1 MKILVGYDG
10 SNVSKAA
17 LDLSRIHAK
26 AFDAKVYVI
35 FSMIGGREIPRQ
47 VFVNAEHELAY
58 AENLL
63 KEEKIACETQLS
75 VRGME
80 AGEDIVSYA
89 GEIRADEIIIGVRRR
104 SRVEKLLM
112 GSTAQYVMINAPC
125 PVVGVK

>member
-17 LDLSRIHAK
+17 LDLSLIHDK

-35 FSMIGGREIPRQ
+35 FSMVGGREISRQ
-47 VFVNAEHELAY
+47 VFVNAEHELSY

-63 KEEKIACETQLS
+63 KQEKIDCETRLS

-89 GEIRADEIIIGVRRR
+89 EEIGADEIIIGIRRR

-112 GSTAQYVMINAPC
+112 GSTAQYIMIKSLC